1 MTLSVVRLGRIA
13 QTEEDL
19 LQEIL
24 RGYARLT
31 DVVQRMSPCPPGNF
45 STWSNADK
53 MHYQDRSERV
63 SRELQRLD
71 DLFETYDTARRVADD
86 AQHELQQTGTPSI
99 VALFRKM
106 RGNNR
111 PPGMAMAMIR
121 SSAGDAM
128 DSVRI
133 RLPFYG
139 RRGA

>member
-1 MTLSVVRLGRIA
+1 
-13 QTEEDL
+13 
-19 LQEIL
+19 
-24 RGYARLT
+24 
-31 DVVQRMSPCPPGNF
+31 
-45 STWSNADK
+45 